1 MAATYKTEGIVL
13 KRWDYREK
21 DTMVRVLTRDFGKVT
36 ARAISSKKIT
46 SKLAGHL
53 EPFIV
58 ADFFFAKSK
67 TIDIVAGSNTIMRNE
82 RLRTSLTHMAAGQY
96 IAEIVDRL
104 VEDREVDSLLF
115 EYVVGIF
122 EMLSQ
127 QERVNTL
134 SVYAA
139 VVQIFEYLGYRF
151 ELSACHVCKREVGEF
166 AGVVSEGAMK
176 LHHDLRAIECG
187 NCRSIEQVREL
198 SADALRVMRFVQDQ
212 SFDDVLR
219 LRVDDGVWQE
229 IDFLVRS
236 IISYQLGRVPVS
248 EPVFLELLF

>member
-1 MAATYKTEGIVL
+1 MAATYKTEGVVL

-21 DTMVRVLTRDFGKVT
+21 DTMIRVLSRDFGKIT

-53 EPFIV
+53 EPFVV

-67 TIDIVAGSNTIMRNE
+67 TIDIVAGSNTIMSNE

-96 IAEIVDRL
+96 IAEIIDRL
-104 VEDREVDSLLF
+104 VEDREVDPLLF
-115 EYVVGIF
+115 EYVIGIF

-127 QERVNTL
+127 QQRVNTL

-139 VVQIFEYLGYRF
+139 IVQIFEYLGYRF
-151 ELSACHVCKREVGEF
+151 ELSACHVCKREVAEF
-166 AGVVSEGAMK
+166 AGSITEGEMK
-176 LHHDLRAIECG
+176 LHYDLRAVECG
-187 NCRSIEQVREL
+187 NCRSIEQVREM
-198 SADALRVMRFVQDQ
+198 SVDTLRVMRFVQDQ

-219 LRVDDGVWQE
+219 LRVKDDVWRD
-229 IDFLVRS
+229 IDGLIRS
-236 IISYQLGRVPVS
+236 VIAYQLGRVPVS
-248 EPVFLELLF
+248 EPVFLELLA